1 MKSSLRWVSWSEW
14 QELLKDWVYWK
25 QLTQNCDVVVR
36 LRFQSRDTSV
46 SLFSLKVV
54 RRLKEFRKCG
64 EFRSYFFYI
73 MYCIAADSNI
83 LRLNIAWHALRI
95 WSQRNFTKSVKSISL
110 ELPPLYKFP
119 QAHDSFLT
127 PPFLLYLTS
136 KLPANPVSF
145 RMKIYSE
152 LYNFWPS
159 PCLPSGS
166 KSQSSLSCIIIIA
179 S

>member
-14 QELLKDWVYWK
+14 QELLKDWMYWK

-54 RRLKEFRKCG
+54 KRLKEFRKCG

-73 MYCIAADSNI
+73 KYCIAADSNI

-95 WSQRNFTKSVKSISL
+95 WSQRNFTISVKSISL
-110 ELPPLYKFP
+110 ELPLFT
-119 QAHDSFLT
+119 SFLRLMIHSW
-127 PPFLLYLTS
+127 LLHFFYTLHQNFQQILWALEWKYIQNCTTS
-136 KLPANPVSF
+136 DHLPA
-145 RMKIYSE
+145 YH
-152 LYNFWPS
+152 LGPS
-159 PCLPSGS
+159 HNL
-166 KSQSSLSCIIIIA
+166 LSA
-179 S
+179 ALL